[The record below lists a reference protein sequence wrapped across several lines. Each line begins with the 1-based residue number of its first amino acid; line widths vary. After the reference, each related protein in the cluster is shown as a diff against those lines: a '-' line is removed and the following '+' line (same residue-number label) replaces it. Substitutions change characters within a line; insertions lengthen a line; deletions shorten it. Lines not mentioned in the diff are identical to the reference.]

1 MAYPLKLCSINHS
14 QIHNPLDPSSIFQS
28 SRTRSPLQM
37 RHLFQ
42 QLYWYRYVKI
52 NYSSSENFSGSFSSK
67 SHSLMVE
74 LFVSKSAVKYVTAIT
89 SVTTIIFLMVK
100 PPKKVNK
107 ASMEMIVVTRK
118 PVVFS
123 P

>member
-1 MAYPLKLCSINHS
+1 
-14 QIHNPLDPSSIFQS
+14 
-28 SRTRSPLQM
+28 
-37 RHLFQ
+37 
-42 QLYWYRYVKI
+42 
-52 NYSSSENFSGSFSSK
+52 
-67 SHSLMVE
+67 MVE

-107 ASMEMIVVTRK
+107 ASIEMIVVTRK